1 MTGSLTLAQ
10 TPPWLPFAIIGAVV
24 GIPLIW
30 LAAIYNR
37 FARLGQH
44 VKESWADIDVE
55 LKRRYDLI
63 PNLVGTVKGYA
74 THERETL
81 ERVVELRNKA
91 LANNG
96 TPAAQSVDENALAIG
111 LKQLF
116 VVAENYPQ
124 LKADA
129 NFLALQQE
137 LSNTE
142 DRIAASRRF
151 YNANV
156 RELNQMCATVPTNLV
171 AKLFGITPKTYFELT
186 SEAERV
192 VPQVSLS

>member
-1 MTGSLTLAQ
+1 MMTFVTAEV
-10 TPPWLPFAIIGAVV
+10 PPWLPFAIVAAVV
-24 GIPLIW
+24 LTPLIW

-63 PNLVGTVKGYA
+63 PNLVSTVKGYA

-91 LANNG
+91 LASNG
-96 TPAAQSVDENALAIG
+96 TPASQSVDENALLIG

-186 SEAERV
+186 TEAERV
-192 VPQVSLS
+192 VPHVSVT

>member
-1 MTGSLTLAQ
+1 MMNLLAE
-10 TPPWLPFAIIGAVV
+10 TPPWLPFAIVAAVV
-24 GIPLIW
+24 LIPLIW

-44 VKESWADIDVE
+44 VRESWADIDVE

-63 PNLVGTVKGYA
+63 PNLVNTVKGYA

-91 LANNG
+91 LASNG
-96 TPAAQSVDENALAIG
+96 TPASQSVDENALLIG

-171 AKLFGITPKTYFELT
+171 AKMFGITPKTYFEL
-186 SEAERV
+186 SNEVERV
-192 VPQVSLS
+192 VPTVSMSA